1 MAADYKSCDPAKL
14 AAAAYPFQSALNEEE
29 RLAVELVM
37 RAAELKA
44 VGGTDYTGGLA
55 GVNKASVDAKGF
67 TGSQGFEQPDRQA
80 IALYIDL
87 QNAIF
92 NGAST
97 LPTTPSGLRALAQ
110 CWMCKDTNTKRNL
123 LLFFKCKLNSLD
135 QPE

>member
-1 MAADYKSCDPAKL
+1 MAADYKNCNPTLLSSAS
-14 AAAAYPFQSALNEEE
+14 YVFQSALNEEE

-44 VGGTDYTGGLA
+44 LGGPDYTGGAA
-55 GVNKASVDAKGF
+55 GVSKVSQDASAWIG
-67 TGSQGFEQPDRQA
+67 TQGFEQPDRQA

-92 NGAST
+92 NGAS
-97 LPTTPSGLRALAQ
+97 LPTTPTGLRALAQ